1 MSPEEAAQVEAERL
15 ARKREKSR
23 EWRKKFDAKGVAR
36 KILFDFLRV
45 PSDFFLFEVESGFCQ
60 FHLILIKQFASNV
73 EVEKGSK
80 ASPAPPPQPVE
91 QNNKSQSAMHTARWE
106 FAA

>member
-1 MSPEEAAQVEAERL
+1 MTPEEAAQVDAERL

-45 PSDFFLFEVESGFCQ
+45 PCGFLIFEVENGFCQ
-60 FHLILIKQFASNV
+60 FHLILFKQFESNV
-73 EVEKGSK
+73 EVVKGSN
-80 ASPAPPPQPVE
+80 ASPPVE
-91 QNNKSQSAMHTARWE
+91 QKEKKSHGAMHKARWE